1 MHSFLISHMDSQI
14 KLCLQI
20 SKVIWLNSCN
30 DYEEAPVNQLIR
42 MCHWIPLPVLCPDV
56 LQYPPSKHTLLSGIL
71 AKNTCQ
77 GHASQSLYKNGCCIS
92 IPALLW
98 FQSSFY
104 YFSSCSHKTYNHCS
118 SILTER
124 ILMVSK
130 TWISITHCFFSLNN
144 NLLNTFFIIS
154 GKNSVDL
161 HFIYMECELQG
172 SLHNLQNVHMNLTS
186 LGHKPRDK
194 TFAEAKSELCRWH
207 PKQLLPP

>member
-1 MHSFLISHMDSQI
+1 MS
-14 KLCLQI
+14 
-20 SKVIWLNSCN
+20 LNTPSLFC
-30 DYEEAPVNQLIR
+30 VR
-42 MCHWIPLPVLCPDV
+42 MCYNTHPANIHCSVVFWQKTHARGMPANPCTRMVVVLASLHFCDSSHLFIIFHPV
-56 LQYPPSKHTLLSGIL
+56 HTN
-71 AKNTCQ
+71 A
-77 GHASQSLYKNGCCIS
+77 
-92 IPALLW
+92 
-98 FQSSFY
+98 
-104 YFSSCSHKTYNHCS
+104 HKTYNHCS

-124 ILMVSK
+124 ILMASK
-130 TWISITHCFFSLNN
+130 TWISITHCFFSFNN